1 MASMHEN
8 CLEISVK
15 LLITRWKNYV
25 RYNNYKFSNNGKTSL
40 ITRARN
46 KVMCYSDMAKG
57 LLRWGY
63 KMSSKMGRGLVPA

>member
-1 MASMHEN
+1 MLDIITINSVIMA
-8 CLEISVK
+8 
-15 LLITRWKNYV
+15 
-25 RYNNYKFSNNGKTSL
+25 KTSL